1 MHSAKR
7 MKLNDYFP
15 NKSSPPKAK
24 RMTKPEKAMA
34 NGNTVDAFEDEKSNF
49 RFLDLNDASIQL
61 ILDKLTLNEIIAM
74 ALTCK
79 RLFGLSHKWFFDAYP
94 YQAQEVDDIE
104 ARSGILKFPGCEKY
118 VAVFSRIN
126 KVSLGASM
134 GQSME
139 NVMQY
144 LQNKSLTEIRFGY
157 WRPMRASHLK
167 KVSGMFERTNTVIF
181 TDMKFAKEPYKLIL
195 QHMPAME
202 RLEIWKNLNIA
213 GDDKNEWLHQTYPNL
228 KHFAWYMKADL
239 NIAEM
244 VKLFE
249 ANPQIERF
257 SLLSN
262 NMEAVN
268 SCTEAGINIT
278 ELFLKIED
286 NLILTLIE
294 LNKFCANDNKKRLHL
309 FIADKCRE
317 ELSKNLKMMTALSKN
332 IDGLY
337 FNKTAVEKPLITAI
351 NQIGHLKCLQL
362 RPSKLANTFELQRLE
377 EVF

>member
-1 MHSAKR
+1 
-7 MKLNDYFP
+7 MKLDDYSP
-15 NKSSPPKAK
+15 KKSSPPKAK
-24 RMTKPEKAMA
+24 RTTKPEKAVA
-34 NGNTVDAFEDEKSNF
+34 NGNTADAFEDEKSDF
-49 RFLDLNDASIQL
+49 GLLDLNDASIQL
-61 ILDKLTLNEIIAM
+61 ILDKLTFNEIIAM

-79 RLFGLSHKWFFDAYP
+79 LLFGLSHKWFFDACP

-139 NVMQY
+139 NVMQ
-144 LQNKSLTEIRFGY
+144 LFHNKSLTEIRFGN

-167 KVSGMFERTNTVIF
+167 KVSGMFERTKTVIF
-181 TDMKFAKEPYKLIL
+181 TDMKFAEEPYKLIL
-195 QHMPAME
+195 KHMPAME

-213 GDDKNEWLHQTYPNL
+213 GDNKTEWLHHTYPNL
-228 KHFAWYMKADL
+228 KHFAWYMKADP

-244 VKLFE
+244 IKLFE
-249 ANPQIERF
+249 ANPQIECF
-257 SLLSN
+257 SLLSD
-262 NMEAVN
+262 NMETVN
-268 SCTEAGINIT
+268 CCTKAGINIT
-278 ELFLKIED
+278 KLFLKIED

-294 LNKFCANDNKKRLHL
+294 LKQFCANNNEKRLHL
-309 FIADKCRE
+309 LIADKCRE
-317 ELSKNLKMMTALSKN
+317 ELSKNLNIMTALSKN

-362 RPSKLANTFELQRLE
+362 RSSKLANTFELQRLE